1 MRDVYFYALLNIQT
15 LFNFQPQLSYST
27 ISLIPLSSPAA
38 TLSPLLQKGRARYG
52 VHFNK
57 RRKQEVRT
65 VNPYFTLNKKEKV
78 RWIAHAEPFT

>member
-1 MRDVYFYALLNIQT
+1 MLQF
-15 LFNFQPQLSYST
+15 
-27 ISLIPLSSPAA
+27 PLSPSRRQWRHSP
-38 TLSPLLQKGRARYG
+38 PYYKRGRARYG

-78 RWIAHAEPFT
+78 RWIVHAEPFT